1 MFGNR
6 GARGINLGIG
16 FNLIGLLLVVVIL
29 GISAAVMVSSFGG
42 STPVNTSGT
51 TPGATTGTTPGA
63 TTGTTPGTTPG
74 ATTEATTGNI
84 DAIAKQSAV
93 VACESDATEVET
105 AIQEY
110 SAVNGVAST
119 VVTPTLLT
127 SGPSPDLVSFPSS
140 PDYTISIVSG
150 VVMIAAPKTSAPVAY
165 GTSGAC
171 AKAGS

>member
-1 MFGNR
+1 MSGNR
-6 GARGINLGIG
+6 GASGINLGFG

-42 STPVNTSGT
+42 STPVKTSGT
-51 TPGATTGTTPGA
+51 TPGATA
-63 TTGTTPGTTPG
+63 GTTPGTT
-74 ATTEATTGNI
+74 AGNI
-84 DAIAKQSAV
+84 GAIAKQSAV

-110 SAVNGVAST
+110 SAVNGVASS

>member
-6 GARGINLGIG
+6 GASGSNLGFG

-29 GISAAVMVSSFGG
+29 GISAAVMVSSLGG
-42 STPVNTSGT
+42 STPVKTSGT
-51 TPGATTGTTPGA
+51 TPGASTE
-63 TTGTTPGTTPG
+63 TTPGTT
-74 ATTEATTGNI
+74 TETTTGNI
-84 DAIAKQSAV
+84 GAIAKQSAV

-127 SGPSPDLVSFPSS
+127 SGPSPDLVTFPSS

-150 VVMIAAPKTSAPVAY
+150 VVMIAAPTTSAPVAY

-171 AKAGS
+171 ANAGS

>member
-1 MFGNR
+1 MSGNR
-6 GARGINLGIG
+6 GASGSNLGFG

-42 STPVNTSGT
+42 STPVKTSGT
-51 TPGATTGTTPGA
+51 TPGATA
-63 TTGTTPGTTPG
+63 GTTPGTT
-74 ATTEATTGNI
+74 AGNI
-84 DAIAKQSAV
+84 GAVAKQSAV
-93 VACESDATEVET
+93 VACESDAAEVET

-110 SAVNGVAST
+110 SAVNGVASS

>member
-1 MFGNR
+1 MSRNR
-6 GARGINLGIG
+6 GAGGINLGFG

-42 STPVNTSGT
+42 STPATTSGT
-51 TPGATTGTTPGA
+51 TPGAIA
-63 TTGTTPGTTPG
+63 ETTPGTTTG
-74 ATTEATTGNI
+74 ATPETTAGNI
-84 DAIAKQSAV
+84 GAIARQSAV

-110 SAVNGVAST
+110 SAVNGVAPS
-119 VVTPTLLT
+119 VVTPALLT

-150 VVMIAAPKTSAPVAY
+150 VVMIAAPRTSAPVAY

>member
-6 GARGINLGIG
+6 GASGSNLGFG

-42 STPVNTSGT
+42 T
-51 TPGATTGTTPGA
+51 TPE
-63 TTGTTPGTTPG
+63 TTPG
-74 ATTEATTGNI
+74 ATTETTPGATTETTTGNI
-84 DAIAKQSAV
+84 GAIARQSAV

-127 SGPSPDLVSFPSS
+127 SGPSPDLVTFPSS

-171 AKAGS
+171 ANAGS

>member
-1 MFGNR
+1 MSGNR
-6 GARGINLGIG
+6 GAGGINLGFG
-16 FNLIGLLLVVVIL
+16 FNLIGLLFVVVIL

-42 STPVNTSGT
+42 STPLKTSGT
-51 TPGATTGTTPGA
+51 TPLKTSV
-63 TTGTTPGTTPG
+63 TTPGTTPG
-74 ATTEATTGNI
+74 PTPETATETTTGNI
-84 DAIAKQSAV
+84 SAIAQQSAA
-93 VACESDATEVET
+93 VACESDAAEVET

-127 SGPSPDLVSFPSS
+127 SGPSPDLASFPSS

-171 AKAGS
+171 AKAGP

>member
-1 MFGNR
+1 MLPKVSNSRAREEADMFGKQ
-6 GARGINLGIG
+6 GARGINLGFG

-29 GISAAVMVSSFGG
+29 GISAALAVSALGG
-42 STPVNTSGT
+42 TKAGKRSGT
-51 TPGATTGTTPGA
+51 TAETTVGATAGTTA
-63 TTGTTPGTTPG
+63 
-74 ATTEATTGNI
+74 GNI
-84 DAIAKQSAV
+84 GAIAKQSAV

-105 AIQEY
+105 ALQEY
-110 SAVNGVAST
+110 SAVHGVAST
-119 VVTPTLLT
+119 VVTPALLT

>member
-1 MFGNR
+1 MSRNR
-6 GARGINLGIG
+6 GASGIKLGFG

-42 STPVNTSGT
+42 STPVTTSGT
-51 TPGATTGTTPGA
+51 TPGAITEI
-63 TTGTTPGTTPG
+63 TPGTTTG
-74 ATTEATTGNI
+74 ATPETTAGNI
-84 DAIAKQSAV
+84 GAIARQSAV

-140 PDYTISIVSG
+140 PDYTISIASG
-150 VVMIAAPKTSAPVAY
+150 VVMIAAPTTSAPVPY

>member
-1 MFGNR
+1 
-6 GARGINLGIG
+6 
-16 FNLIGLLLVVVIL
+16 LLVVVIL

-42 STPVNTSGT
+42 STPVKTSGT
-51 TPGATTGTTPGA
+51 TPGATAETTSGTTA
-63 TTGTTPGTTPG
+63 ETTPGTT
-74 ATTEATTGNI
+74 AGNI
-84 DAIAKQSAV
+84 GAIAKQSAV

-110 SAVNGVAST
+110 SAVNGVASS

>member
-1 MFGNR
+1 MTPPLANSSAMR
-6 GARGINLGIG
+6 AKPRNIG
-16 FNLIGLLLVVVIL
+16 
-29 GISAAVMVSSFGG
+29 
-42 STPVNTSGT
+42 
-51 TPGATTGTTPGA
+51 
-63 TTGTTPGTTPG
+63 
-74 ATTEATTGNI
+74 
-84 DAIAKQSAV
+84 AIARQSAV

-110 SAVNGVAST
+110 SAVNGVASS

-150 VVMIAAPKTSAPVAY
+150 VVMIAAPKPSAPVAY

>member
-1 MFGNR
+1 MGDVSGHR
-6 GARGINLGIG
+6 GASGLNLGFG

-42 STPVNTSGT
+42 STPVKTS
-51 TPGATTGTTPGA
+51 
-63 TTGTTPGTTPG
+63 GTTPGTTPG
-74 ATTEATTGNI
+74 ATTETTPGTATGAAPETTAGNI
-84 DAIAKQSAV
+84 GAIARQSAV

-110 SAVNGVAST
+110 SAVNGVASS

-150 VVMIAAPKTSAPVAY
+150 VVMIAAPTTSAPVPY

>member
-1 MFGNR
+1 MSGNR
-6 GARGINLGIG
+6 GASGINLGFG

-42 STPVNTSGT
+42 STPVKTSGT
-51 TPGATTGTTPGA
+51 TPGATAETTSGTTA
-63 TTGTTPGTTPG
+63 ETTPGTT
-74 ATTEATTGNI
+74 AGNI
-84 DAIAKQSAV
+84 GAIAKQSAV

-110 SAVNGVAST
+110 SAVNGVASS

>member
-6 GARGINLGIG
+6 GASGSNLGFG

-42 STPVNTSGT
+42 STPLKTSVTTPVEPSVTTSGT
-51 TPGATTGTTPGA
+51 TPGTAP
-63 TTGTTPGTTPG
+63 GTTPGTT
-74 ATTEATTGNI
+74 AGNI
-84 DAIAKQSAV
+84 GAIARQSAV

-127 SGPSPDLVSFPSS
+127 SGPSPDLVTFPSS

-150 VVMIAAPKTSAPVAY
+150 VVMIAAPTTSAPVAY

-171 AKAGS
+171 ANAGS

>member
-6 GARGINLGIG
+6 GASGSNLGFG

-42 STPVNTSGT
+42 T
-51 TPGATTGTTPGA
+51 TPE
-63 TTGTTPGTTPG
+63 TTPG
-74 ATTEATTGNI
+74 ATTETTPGTTTETTTGNI
-84 DAIAKQSAV
+84 GAIARQSAV

-127 SGPSPDLVSFPSS
+127 SGPSPDLVTFPSS

-150 VVMIAAPKTSAPVAY
+150 VVMIAAPTTSAPVAY

-171 AKAGS
+171 ANAGS

>member
-1 MFGNR
+1 MSRNR
-6 GARGINLGIG
+6 GAGGINLGFG

-42 STPVNTSGT
+42 STPATTSGT
-51 TPGATTGTTPGA
+51 TPGAIA
-63 TTGTTPGTTPG
+63 ETTPGTTTG
-74 ATTEATTGNI
+74 ATPETTAGNI
-84 DAIAKQSAV
+84 GAIARQSAV

-110 SAVNGVAST
+110 SAVNGVASS

>member
-6 GARGINLGIG
+6 GASGSNLGFG

-29 GISAAVMVSSFGG
+29 GISAAVMVSSLGG
-42 STPVNTSGT
+42 STPVKTSGT
-51 TPGATTGTTPGA
+51 TPGASTE
-63 TTGTTPGTTPG
+63 TTPGTT
-74 ATTEATTGNI
+74 TETTTGNI
-84 DAIAKQSAV
+84 GAIAKQSAV

-127 SGPSPDLVSFPSS
+127 SGPSPDLVTFPSS

-171 AKAGS
+171 ANAGS

>member
-1 MFGNR
+1 MSRNR
-6 GARGINLGIG
+6 GASGIKLGFG

-42 STPVNTSGT
+42 T
-51 TPGATTGTTPGA
+51 TPE
-63 TTGTTPGTTPG
+63 TTPG
-74 ATTEATTGNI
+74 ATTETTPGTTTETTTGNI
-84 DAIAKQSAV
+84 GAIARQSAV

-127 SGPSPDLVSFPSS
+127 SGPSPDLVTFPSS

-150 VVMIAAPKTSAPVAY
+150 VVMIAAPTTSAPVAY

-171 AKAGS
+171 ANAGS